1 MGAETLWLSL
11 IRLLRE
17 GRSIL
22 LLGERTKIYSK
33 QTTHPTMQTLA
44 DNQKTPLQN
53 SLTPFFQHAIQ
64 FTKFNKNV
72 LYEASFPNILR
83 KIEFIVV
90 FKLLS
95 KKKLQKI
102 KYCRKSFSFF
112 FLFDQENC

>member
-1 MGAETLWLSL
+1 MEGVFCCLAE
-11 IRLLRE
+11 R
-17 GRSIL
+17 G
-22 LLGERTKIYSK
+22 GRTKIYSK
-33 QTTHPTMQTLA
+33 PTTHPTKQTPA
-44 DNQKTPLQN
+44 DNNKKTPLQN